1 MQVCVIGCGYVGLTT
16 GAVLA
21 DLGHNVSC
29 VDIDRSKISTLRR
42 GDVPIYEPGLSRLIA
57 ENTASRRLSFST
69 EIRESIVGSS
79 IVMIAVG
86 TPPLPQGGVDL
97 SALEAVVEDLGAAIK
112 KPSLIIT
119 KSTVPPGTNDWVA
132 ESLSQRG
139 LDEDHFDVVSNPEF
153 LREGSALADTMNPD
167 RIVVGARTP
176 SAVEIVRDLYRGID
190 APYIVTNLAGAEMIK
205 YAANAFLATKISFIN
220 EIAKICDACGVSVED
235 VASGI
240 GADHRIGPHFL
251 RAGLGY
257 GGSCLPKDIRALTH
271 FAEGHHQE
279 PHLLK
284 AAETVNNLQIDVY
297 LNKLL
302 KEVLKNKGTLE
313 FSNLQITVWGLAF
326 KPLTDDTRSSPALR
340 LVKRLVDTGCQVRT
354 FDPVARAT
362 IEGADSCSKQYRSLQ
377 GSQALVVATEWNDFV
392 EANWSKVL
400 SKMDGRIVLDT
411 RNCLDPA
418 QVQRAGLEYLAVGRP

>member
-21 DLGHNVSC
+21 NLGHNVSC
-29 VDIDRSKISTLRR
+29 VDIDSSKINSLKR
-42 GDVPIYEPGLSRLIA
+42 GDVPIYEPGLSGLIA
-57 ENTASRRLSFST
+57 DNTTSQRLSFST
-69 EIRESIVGSS
+69 EIRASIVGSS
-79 IVMIAVG
+79 VVMIAVG
-86 TPPLPQGGVDL
+86 TPTLPQGEVDL
-97 SALEAVVEDLGAAIK
+97 SSLEAVLKDLAAAIK
-112 KPSLIIT
+112 KPTLIIT

-132 ESLSQRG
+132 DSLSQRG
-139 LDEDHFDVVSNPEF
+139 LDEDRFDVVSNPEF

-176 SAVEIVRDLYRGID
+176 PAVETVRDLYRGIE
-190 APYIVTNLAGAEMIK
+190 APYIVTSLAGAEMIK

-220 EIAKICDACGVSVED
+220 EVAKICDACGVSVED

-284 AAETVNNLQIDVY
+284 AIEAVNNLQIDVY

-302 KEVLKNKGTLE
+302 KEALKNNDTL
-313 FSNLQITVWGLAF
+313 NQITVWGLAF

-340 LVKRLVDTGCQVRT
+340 LVKRLVDMGCRVRT
-354 FDPVARAT
+354 FDPAAWAT
-362 IEGADSCSKQYRSLQ
+362 IAGVTPCSKQYRSLE

-392 EANWSKVL
+392 EANWSKVFK
-400 SKMDGRIVLDT
+400 KMAGRIVLDA

-418 QVQRAGLEYLAVGRP
+418 QVQRAGLKYLAVGRP